1 MSELRLKRNTVI
13 LLVDQPMVNLQ
24 SEDICIGSALEFDP
38 SRWQPGGD
46 AKEHM
51 ENDSYWPFG
60 GGPRN
65 CIGMGFAML
74 EVSLVLVTIVKH
86 FKVSLPEGVPAPTPR
101 AMITLR
107 PESQVNLQLTPRQQ
121 SRGQQHQVNGRLKE
135 QIGCT

>member
-1 MSELRLKRNTVI
+1 MSELRLKRNTIVI

-24 SEDICIGSALEFDP
+24 SEDVCIGSALEFDP

-74 EVSLVLVTIVKH
+74 EVSLV
-86 FKVSLPEGVPAPTPR
+86 
-101 AMITLR
+101 
-107 PESQVNLQLTPRQQ
+107 
-121 SRGQQHQVNGRLKE
+121 
-135 QIGCT
+135 